1 MATSDLG
8 WAMAR
13 CVIGDDPAA
22 ALLTIMEP
30 EGDDTPAKSLDIA
43 GLDSIIALRDFISET
58 LTAYED
64 AAAKKEPTD
73 T

>member
-1 MATSDLG
+1 MATADLG

-30 EGDDTPAKSLDIA
+30 EGDDTPAKSIDIA
-43 GLDSIIALRDFISET
+43 GLDSIIALRDLISET

-64 AAAKKEPTD
+64 AAPKKEAID

>member
-1 MATSDLG
+1 MPTADLG

-13 CVIGDDPAA
+13 CIIEDDPAA
-22 ALLTIMEP
+22 ASLTLMEP
-30 EGDDTPAKSLDIA
+30 EGDDTPAKSLDIV
-43 GLDSIIALRDFISET
+43 GLDSIIALRDFINET

-64 AAAKKEPTD
+64 ATTRKEPTD